1 VRLGE
6 RRATT
11 SEGHRAVVLE
21 MAREFEDTFIQHIES
36 GEVSPPP
43 RHAYQDGG
51 PEGAVRLYTAGT
63 PAMPSGYTVVGSRM
77 TAGSGVRLCLPAA
90 PLVAR

>member
-1 VRLGE
+1 MLLACPPLLRCGVCGGPSLFAWRACRLEGKSAQVEEELVRLGE

-43 RHAYQDGG
+43 PPG
-51 PEGAVRLYTAGT
+51 
-63 PAMPSGYTVVGSRM
+63 
-77 TAGSGVRLCLPAA
+77 
-90 PLVAR
+90 